1 MIFHADTKRR
11 CVSSV
16 VAQHA
21 ASQLGAGF
29 SIRKLLTPGSILIT
43 CALIAPPVLG
53 DCKCRRPEKGDGT
66 RWGGNQA
73 VVVVPEKHF
82 REIAGTVETFQ
93 NEPMEGALVEVFDK
107 PDYLVSD
114 KLWAGRPEQKRLKSC
129 VTSADGK
136 FCFSGLPSGTY
147 EVRISKDQGW
157 NVTHAY
163 VVLDRKAVE
172 KIETLRIMM
181 HIGT

>member
-1 MIFHADTKRR
+1 M
-11 CVSSV
+11 
-16 VAQHA
+16 
-21 ASQLGAGF
+21 
-29 SIRKLLTPGSILIT
+29 IT

-53 DCKCRRPEKGDGT
+53 DCKCRRPEKGDET
-66 RWGGNQA
+66 RWGGNEA

-82 REIAGTVETFQ
+82 REIAGTVEAFQ
-93 NEPMEGALVEVFDK
+93 NEPMEGALVEVFVK

-114 KLWAGRPEQKRLKSC
+114 KPWAGRPEQKRLKSC

-136 FCFSGLPSGTY
+136 FCFSGLPRGPY

-163 VVLDRKAVE
+163 VVLDRKAAE
-172 KIETLRIMM
+172 KIETLRIVM